1 MNIEDSAAILTV
13 PLYLLE
19 STLVL
24 LVILLTL
31 KLKNN
36 WLIFGLLLTFFS
48 LPYFLSCPLLS
59 PFSKTSKS
67 SFLVWKLVLVLNF
80 FNSFLHFEQDILLVK
95 KHNRQLLCLY
105 LIFNFTKPLKEP
117 SITFLK
123 LLYWFEFFRIF
134 SRNLILS
141 KADLQ
146 GTYEINFNMIY
157 SLSSVKRIF
166 GNFTPDFITW

>member
-1 MNIEDSAAILTV
+1 MPSTRILWGKRSYPSVFFNFTLQTALIISLLDMNIEDSAAILTV

-105 LIFNFTKPLKEP
+105 LIFNFTKPLK
-117 SITFLK
+117 
-123 LLYWFEFFRIF
+123 
-134 SRNLILS
+134 
-141 KADLQ
+141 
-146 GTYEINFNMIY
+146 
-157 SLSSVKRIF
+157 
-166 GNFTPDFITW
+166 